1 MSNRDIEEFFKPG
14 TSKTIGEYNVWKR
27 NKTKPKGK
35 RKTDNY
41 KKRRDLVLNHFNLN
55 KYATNVG
62 VCLCIHLETEWPIP
76 VKASLYPRY
85 IAKFSRHLNRLAN
98 VPARKQHKHIKD
110 FYNSHQ
116 WKELRYTALRMSEG
130 KCNLCGAT
138 THDGVSLH
146 VDHIKPRSL
155 SPELQL
161 DLDNL
166 QVMCSD
172 CNIGKKNYDDYDF
185 RNKF

>member
-1 MSNRDIEEFFKPG
+1 MTKDLRGFFKPG
-14 TSKTIGEYNVWKR
+14 GSRSISDYNLWKKKK
-27 NKTKPKGK
+27 NKPKSK
-35 RKTDNY
+35 RRRENY
-41 KKRRDLVLNHFNLN
+41 KKRRQLVLDHFKLN
-55 KYATNVG
+55 EYATNSG
-62 VCLCIHLETEWPIP
+62 VCLCIHKDTGWDMPGT
-76 VKASLYPRY
+76 ASQYPKY
-85 IAKFSRHLNRLAN
+85 IAKFSRQLNRLSN
-98 VPARKQHKHIKD
+98 VPVRNKAKYIKD
-110 FYNSHQ
+110 FYNSPQ

-138 THDGVSLH
+138 THDGVTLH

-155 SPELQL
+155 NPEMQL